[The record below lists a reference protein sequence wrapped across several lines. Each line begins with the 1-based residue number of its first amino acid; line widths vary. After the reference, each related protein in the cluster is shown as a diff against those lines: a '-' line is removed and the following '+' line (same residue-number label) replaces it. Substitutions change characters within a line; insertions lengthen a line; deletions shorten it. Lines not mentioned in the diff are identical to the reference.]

1 VAPWT
6 SVVYPFLVSSTTYHL
21 SHDPDTDEYHEPQY
35 TVFYTP
41 NNSDG
46 GKGFFV
52 VAVDGACPGNGPSNG
67 IAFNG
72 IYFSP
77 SPFNDHGHLLVG
89 TPQTNQ
95 HAEIYA
101 AIKAMKKVTE
111 FVASDK
117 AKNLHLVADHK
128 LIVMT
133 DSAYL
138 VNSISKHIFTWVNN
152 GFRNSRGIPVGN
164 RQAFET
170 LHSLIKVIEETGLEV
185 QFRLVP
191 RGKNQDADRLADW
204 ALDGDALP

>member
-1 VAPWT
+1 M
-6 SVVYPFLVSSTTYHL
+6 VYPFLVSSTTYHL
-21 SHDPDTDEYHEPQY
+21 FHDPDTDEYHEPQY

-46 GKGFFV
+46 DKGFFV
-52 VAVDGACPGNGPSNG
+52 VAVDGACPGNGPSNS
-67 IAFNG
+67 IASNG

-77 SPFNDHGHLLVG
+77 NSPFNDYGHLPVG

-101 AIKAMKKVTE
+101 ATKAMKKVTE

-138 VNSISKHIFTWVNN
+138 VNSINKHIFTWVNN
-152 GFRNSRGIPVGN
+152 GFHNSRGIPVGK

-170 LHSLIKVIEETGLEV
+170 LHSLIKVIEETGLEGSILACS
-185 QFRLVP
+185 QRKEP
-191 RGKNQDADRLADW
+191 RCGSFSPLAS
-204 ALDGDALP
+204 

>member
-1 VAPWT
+1 
-6 SVVYPFLVSSTTYHL
+6 VYPFLVSSTTYHL

-35 TVFYTP
+35 TVFYSP

-77 SPFNDHGHLLVG
+77 SPFNDHGHLPVG

-111 FVASDK
+111 SQESS
-117 AKNLHLVADHK
+117 L
-128 LIVMT
+128 
-133 DSAYL
+133 
-138 VNSISKHIFTWVNN
+138 
-152 GFRNSRGIPVGN
+152 SRGSQAHCHDRFCLLGQFNQQTYLYVG
-164 RQAFET
+164 QQWFSQ
-170 LHSLIKVIEETGLEV
+170 LKGDTG
-185 QFRLVP
+185 
-191 RGKNQDADRLADW
+191 W
-204 ALDGDALP
+204 